1 MSALV
6 TYHRRDDG
14 DGKLF
19 GLAIVISI
27 LLHLGLYYVLPY
39 LQSRA
44 VQPIKRIVVELNMTE
59 QQQAVAPPPAP
70 PPPEQPKTEPTPQ
83 QVVKQVQP
91 QKPIEK
97 IIKKTPVLTTDAP
110 AAPSD
115 YVAPAAP
122 APVAATPTPVADS
135 KPSNSTNT
143 AASSSSTSTEQAPAA
158 EASREETDSYG
169 QSLYEMVGK
178 NKNYPQIAIRRNWEG
193 QVKVLAKFVLGKL
206 VDVMLVDSSGH
217 EALDKEALSMLRKAV
232 SQLPVRGNLAGKT
245 FTITVPVDFKLAEQ

>member
-14 DGKLF
+14 DSKLF
-19 GLAIVISI
+19 GLAIVMSV
-27 LLHLGLYYVLPY
+27 LLHLGVYYVLPY
-39 LQSRA
+39 LQSHA
-44 VQPIKRIVVELNMTE
+44 VQPIKRIVVELSMTE
-59 QQQAVAPPPAP
+59 QQQAAPPPPAP

-83 QVVKQVQP
+83 QVVKQQVQP

-97 IIKKTPVLTTDAP
+97 TPVLTTEAP

-122 APVAATPTPVADS
+122 APVAATPAPVAES
-135 KPSNSTNT
+135 KPSNSTS
-143 AASSSSTSTEQAPAA
+143 AAAPSNSTSTEQAPAA

-178 NKNYPQIAIRRNWEG
+178 NKNYPQIAVRRNWEG

-206 VDVMLVDSSGH
+206 IDVMLVDSSGH
-217 EALDKEALSMLRKAV
+217 EVLDKEALVMLRKAV
-232 SQLPVRGNLAGKT
+232 SQLPVGGNLANKT